1 MAHENV
7 LLPFV
12 HYLDITTYDSTI
24 NLNLVFFLSS
34 NTTYSVTY
42 TSTSNMQL
50 NYAGFSR
57 LIFDK
62 TAIEAL
68 GNDYFNYGTVYSV
81 DNNPSSL
88 LTTIPPDIIPSNLFY
103 GMHSFNIQTGI
114 SQLNFTS
121 AYTTTTG

>member
-68 GNDYFNYGTVYSV
+68 GNDYFNYGIVYSL
-81 DNNPSSL
+81 DNDPSSL